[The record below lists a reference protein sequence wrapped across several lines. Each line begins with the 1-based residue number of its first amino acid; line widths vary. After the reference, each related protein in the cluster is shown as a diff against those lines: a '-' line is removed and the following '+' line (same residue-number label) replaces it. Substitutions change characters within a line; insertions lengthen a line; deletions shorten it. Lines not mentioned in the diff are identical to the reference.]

1 MRRLKSEPQLK
12 IKLEQKVEMIVKG
25 LMSYTKVFR

>member
-1 MRRLKSEPQLK
+1 MRRLKSESQPK
-12 IKLEQKVEMIVKG
+12 IKLKRKVEMIVKG

>member
-1 MRRLKSEPQLK
+1 MSRLKSESQPK
-12 IKLEQKVEMIVKG
+12 IKLEQKVEMTIKG